1 MSAIFAPFQ
10 TSSPPPLNMTPPLWI
25 HVLCSFGSKTN
36 AVGLQLIFIILGD
49 LRDARRDKI
58 NISKA
63 FLDTW
68 TLCHEKQV
76 STELTLNWGGSHTDH
91 QQRGTCCEG
100 WTGSGGAVGEGRP
113 GTGVLWGRGEAGS
126 GGAVREGRL
135 EHCAR
140 AGRRTDSFPV
150 VTAPRQEMGFSNTHQ
165 GRPGQGPG
173 EVADAR
179 RSRPWMGG
187 SPEQVCDSCRNV
199 K

>member
-1 MSAIFAPFQ
+1 M
-10 TSSPPPLNMTPPLWI
+10 
-25 HVLCSFGSKTN
+25 
-36 AVGLQLIFIILGD
+36 GLQLIFIILGD

-91 QQRGTCCEG
+91 QQRCTCCEG

-113 GTGVLWGRGEAGS
+113 GPGVLWGRGEAGS
-126 GGAVREGRL
+126 GGAVREGGL

-165 GRPGQGPG
+165 GRPGQGPVRWLMPG
-173 EVADAR
+173 GADLGWVGAL
-179 RSRPWMGG
+179 SRFVTAAETSNENAAHFFQADKAPMYDTASRATTRG
-187 SPEQVCDSCRNV
+187 
-199 K
+199 